1 MPLTLESFA
10 AVATLLDCPVAPA
23 RLLTPNGRL
32 WIAEGIVRPVSLED
46 DPEVP
51 VSVVGPSQDE
61 ANRHYREQVETIAR
75 DRAPMIRAA
84 VDTQREFVTKGEAAL
99 FALAQG

>member
-1 MPLTLESFA
+1 MPIAPESFVYV
-10 AVATLLDCPVAPA
+10 AVVFDCPAAPA

-32 WIAEGIVRPVSLED
+32 WIAEGLVRPVSVHD

-51 VSVVGPSQDE
+51 VSVVGVSQDD
-61 ANRHYREQVETIAR
+61 ANAKYREQVMVIAR
-75 DRAPMIRAA
+75 DRAAMLRAA

-99 FALAQG
+99 LAIAQS